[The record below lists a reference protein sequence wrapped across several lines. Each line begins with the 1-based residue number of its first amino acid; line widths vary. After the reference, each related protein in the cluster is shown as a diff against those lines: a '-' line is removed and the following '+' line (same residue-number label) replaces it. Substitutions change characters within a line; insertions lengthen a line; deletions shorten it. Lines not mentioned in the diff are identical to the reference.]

1 MKIIFIYYM
10 TWNTCVQ
17 LIKLPFSSILIWNR
31 FSFALFGAFLNKINT
46 LLPVDSML
54 SGILSPQ
61 NLSPKEFAKT
71 FGPSNIWREESSHP
85 SDRSK
90 LNWMNLR
97 WTVISDG
104 AVIFHEQTS
113 LFNKL
118 IGELSIIVLSSYV
131 PAQFV
136 ETDTEMNEEFNLTK
150 LTMLIKMF
158 KMINA
163 NNVIK
168 VSSIY
173 CMVGNL
179 SFCCIWVCDPLCH
192 KWIACNT
199 FLQDTHL
206 EKSHGNLAPKTHLT
220 ASQER

>member
-1 MKIIFIYYM
+1 M
-10 TWNTCVQ
+10 
-17 LIKLPFSSILIWNR
+17 
-31 FSFALFGAFLNKINT
+31 
-46 LLPVDSML
+46 
-54 SGILSPQ
+54 
-61 NLSPKEFAKT
+61 
-71 FGPSNIWREESSHP
+71 
-85 SDRSK
+85 
-90 LNWMNLR
+90 
-97 WTVISDG
+97 
-104 AVIFHEQTS
+104 IFHEQTS

-173 CMVGNL
+173 CMVDNL
-179 SFCCIWVCDPLCH
+179 SFCCI
-192 KWIACNT
+192 
-199 FLQDTHL
+199 
-206 EKSHGNLAPKTHLT
+206 
-220 ASQER
+220 